1 MSGMEVGPM
10 QDIFETVIS
19 RIVSPGLGSAEFFV
33 AVLVACG
40 LVMIAISSLLPKTSA
55 DDLEWWER

>member
-1 MSGMEVGPM
+1 M
-10 QDIFETVIS
+10 QDFFEKLVSTV
-19 RIVSPGLGSAEFFV
+19 VAPGLGSAEFFV

-40 LVMIAISSLLPKTSA
+40 LIMIAISSLLPKTSA

>member
-1 MSGMEVGPM
+1 MLVSLEGIAVTVG
-10 QDIFETVIS
+10 QA
-19 RIVSPGLGSAEFFV
+19 IVSPGFGSAELFA

-40 LVMIAISSLLPKTSA
+40 LLMIAISSLMPKGKD

>member
-1 MSGMEVGPM
+1 MSGMEGVIM
-10 QDIFETVIS
+10 QDMFGNLVSTV
-19 RIVSPGLGSAEFFV
+19 VSPSIGTAEFFV

-40 LVMIAISSLLPKTSA
+40 LVMIAISSLLPKTAA

>member
-1 MSGMEVGPM
+1 M
-10 QDIFETVIS
+10 QDFFETVASTVIA
-19 RIVSPGLGSAEFFV
+19 PGLGAAEFFV

-40 LVMIAISSLLPKTSA
+40 LIMIAISSLLPKTAS

>member
-1 MSGMEVGPM
+1 M
-10 QDIFETVIS
+10 QDMFGNLVSTVVAPS
-19 RIVSPGLGSAEFFV
+19 VGTAEFFV

-40 LVMIAISSLLPKTSA
+40 LIMIAVSSLLPKAAA

>member
-1 MSGMEVGPM
+1 M
-10 QDIFETVIS
+10 QDALENIMSAFVYPS
-19 RIVSPGLGSAEFFV
+19 LGTAEFFV

-40 LVMIAISSLLPKTSA
+40 LVMIAISSLLPKTAA

>member
-1 MSGMEVGPM
+1 M
-10 QDIFETVIS
+10 QDFFQAIIS
-19 RIVSPGLGSAEFFV
+19 KIMTPGLGSAEFFV

-40 LVMIAISSLLPKTSA
+40 LIMIAISSLLPKTAA

>member
-1 MSGMEVGPM
+1 M
-10 QDIFETVIS
+10 QDIVENIMSVF
-19 RIVSPGLGSAEFFV
+19 VSPSLGTAEFFV

-40 LVMIAISSLLPKTSA
+40 LVMIAISSLLPKTAA

>member
-1 MSGMEVGPM
+1 M
-10 QDIFETVIS
+10 QDALGTVIS
-19 RIVSPGLGSAEFFV
+19 TVVSPGPGTAEFFV

-40 LVMIAISSLLPKTSA
+40 LLMIAISSLLPKTSS